1 MQGDRR
7 NRNIQRPGDN
17 AQGQSAANG
26 SVQRGNANTH
36 MNVTG
41 RRVNPAMQPR
51 RTVDGTGGRK
61 SGQNGT
67 AYAQQYRTA
76 SNTSAYAQRKAQN
89 TAVHTSV
96 NVRSTAEPIS
106 GSTLELRT
114 NRAVTQEPER
124 TGSGTLAWLKR
135 TFAVDKSLIEERNIV
150 REKGS
155 IDYVFLIVVLVLIS
169 FGTVMVYSASY
180 AYSMNTYGDS
190 YYIIF
195 RQIMFALAGFIGMSA
210 ATWFRPEWY
219 RKLAVWIY
227 LFCFVLLCIVPII
240 GVEHNG
246 AKRWISL
253 GFTEIQPS
261 EFMKLGLV
269 ILLSW
274 YFDRYYERITDTRM
288 IIRSSFF
295 GVFVPLVATGITCV
309 MVLIEKHLS
318 GTIIMF
324 MIGVVIIFSSGTAI
338 RLLVALGGLGVGGL
352 AISALFTDYTKRRI
366 DIWRHPELDP
376 QGGGYQTLQGLYAI
390 GSGGLFGKGLGNSYQ
405 KHLFVSQPQ
414 NDFIFTIVCEELGFI
429 GAAAVILLFI
439 LLAWRGFIIAMK
451 APDTFSSLVVIGI
464 VGKVVLQAML
474 NIAVVTNSIPN
485 TGISLPFF
493 SYGGSSLVVLMIE
506 MGIVLSISRYS
517 KQKK

>member
-1 MQGDRR
+1 VPQGEYRANPHMQARR
-7 NRNIQRPGDN
+7 TVSASGGVRP
-17 AQGQSAANG
+17 AANG
-26 SVQRGNANTH
+26 AQRQHRTNNVSENNQRTAVPGAAARRPYPSVGN
-36 MNVTG
+36 
-41 RRVNPAMQPR
+41 VNPT
-51 RTVDGTGGRK
+51 RTDP
-61 SGQNGT
+61 N
-67 AYAQQYRTA
+67 RTA
-76 SNTSAYAQRKAQN
+76 SNQPAVQTDDGPLQMRSRSAAA
-89 TAVHTSV
+89 TAD
-96 NVRSTAEPIS
+96 TALQKNEPS
-106 GSTLELRT
+106 
-114 NRAVTQEPER
+114 
-124 TGSGTLAWLKR
+124 WFKR
-135 TFAVDKSLIEERNIV
+135 TFAVDKRVIEERSIV

-155 IDYVFLIVVLVLIS
+155 IDYIFLVTVIILTF

-195 RQIMFALAGFIGMSA
+195 RQIMFALAGFAGMTA
-210 ATWFRPEWY
+210 ATFFKPEWY
-219 RKLAVWIY
+219 KRFSPFIY
-227 LFCFVLLCIVPII
+227 LFCFALLCLVPII
-240 GVEHNG
+240 GEEHNG
-246 AKRWISL
+246 AKRWINI

-269 ILLSW
+269 LLLAW
-274 YFDRYYERITDTRM
+274 YFDRYYERVTDFKHM
-288 IIRSSFF
+288 IRTSFF
-295 GVFVPLVATGITCV
+295 GVMVPLVLTGVTCF

-324 MIGVVIIFSSGTAI
+324 LIGAVIIFSSGTAI
-338 RLLVALGGLGVGGL
+338 RLLVALGGAALGGL
-352 AISALFTDYTKRRI
+352 AAVAIFTDYTKRRI
-366 DIWRHPELDP
+366 DIWLHPELDP
-376 QGGGYQTLQGLYAI
+376 RDGGYQTLQGLYAI

-414 NDFIFTIVCEELGFI
+414 NDFIYTIVCEELGFI
-429 GAAAVILLFI
+429 GAVAVMLLFV
-439 LLAWRGFIIAMK
+439 LLAWRGFVIAMK
-451 APDTFSSLVVIGI
+451 APDIFSALVVIGI